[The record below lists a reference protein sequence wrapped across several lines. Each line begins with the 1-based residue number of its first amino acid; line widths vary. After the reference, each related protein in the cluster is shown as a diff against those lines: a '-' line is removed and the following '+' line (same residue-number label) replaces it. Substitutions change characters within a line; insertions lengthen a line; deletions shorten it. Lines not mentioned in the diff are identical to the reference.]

1 MGVYNVW
8 DYEMNLEI
16 KTVSNWHDGSFCL
29 LKDGKVKN
37 HIIGERVVH
46 DKHLNNNGS
55 KTFKNIHNKIFAK
68 KKSRLINVNLFGNK
82 LLYYK
87 VK

>member
-29 LKDGKVKN
+29 LKDGKVKK
-37 HIIGERVVH
+37 HIIGKV
-46 DKHLNNNGS
+46 LNQ
-55 KTFKNIHNKIFAK
+55 
-68 KKSRLINVNLFGNK
+68 KS
-82 LLYYK
+82 
-87 VK
+87 